1 MSYGLWLGVLSNFS
15 FSLTGWIFA
24 GLLSMII
31 ISAATYG
38 IHFYLKGK
46 YQAITMLAAFSV
58 ALFLFGILG
67 FLYFGSIYLVSF
79 ALFSDF
85 RRDYK

>member
-1 MSYGLWLGVLSNFS
+1 MNYGLWLGILSNFS
-15 FSLTGWIFA
+15 LGIPGWIFA
-24 GLLSMII
+24 GLLSII
-31 ISAATYG
+31 FISAITYG

-46 YQAITMLAAFSV
+46 HQTITMLAAFSL

-67 FLYFGSIYLVSF
+67 FFYFGSIYLVSF